1 MNFVEIKVPEDYA
14 KRILVGELN
23 SYAYNEDNQV
33 LVYLKEFKYGKG
45 GEQIE
50 AGVEMYPMPKEN
62 PLTAHFTAKSITI
75 PGFRMLNVDAMA
87 ICDMNGVM
95 IRLMQFCAS
104 TTCLKTNAPLFG
116 QSQIPVQE
124 ETDWDAEQSYPY
136 GPGMKP
142 EPGDII
148 IPIPNEPLTFEDPSK
163 FDKE

>member
-33 LVYLKEFKYGKG
+33 LVYLKEFKYGR

-62 PLTAHFTAKSITI
+62 PLAAHFTVKNSTI

-104 TTCLKTNAPLFG
+104 TTCLKTNAPLFD
-116 QSQIPVQE
+116 QSQVPVQE
-124 ETDWDAEQSYPY
+124 ETNWDAEQSYPY

-148 IPIPNEPLTFEDPSK
+148 IPIPNEPLNFEDPSK

>member
-23 SYAYNEDNQV
+23 SYAYNEVNQV
-33 LVYLKEFKYGKG
+33 LVYLKEFKYGK

-62 PLTAHFTAKSITI
+62 PLTAHFTVQDSMIH
-75 PGFRMLNVDAMA
+75 GFRVVNTDAMA

-104 TTCLKTNAPLFG
+104 TTCLKTNAPLFDR
-116 QSQIPVQE
+116 SQIPVQE
-124 ETDWDAEQSYPY
+124 ETDWDEEQSYFY